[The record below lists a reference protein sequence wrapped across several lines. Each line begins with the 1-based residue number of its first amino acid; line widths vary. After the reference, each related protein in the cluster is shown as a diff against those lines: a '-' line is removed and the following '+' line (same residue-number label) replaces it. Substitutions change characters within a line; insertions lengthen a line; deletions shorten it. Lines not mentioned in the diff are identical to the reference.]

1 MATAPAAADLT
12 LTRITS
18 PSFGVILSG
27 SSGRQFV
34 LNTDGSVGG
43 SSAGDYIGGAAAGEF
58 RVNDTTSPQ
67 TISILVD
74 NVSTQGGLTV
84 VSVSCAYNG
93 AAQQQ
98 CDGSGIS
105 VSSFSQAT
113 LRLGL
118 EVSTSTVHGDGDTAS
133 ASMDV
138 SIAYL

>member
-1 MATAPAAADLT
+1 MTSVPAAADLT

-18 PSFGVILSG
+18 PSFGTILSG
-27 SSGRQFV
+27 GSGRQFV
-34 LNTDGSVGG
+34 LNSDGTVSG
-43 SSAGDYIGGAAAGEF
+43 SSAGDYVGGAAAGEF
-58 RVNDTTSPQ
+58 RVNDTSSPQ
-67 TISILVD
+67 TISIVVD

-105 VSSFSQAT
+105 VSSVSEAT

-133 ASMDV
+133 VSMDV